1 MKLSCLITSLAAVAA
16 MIAAIPMPV
25 NAATAIS
32 CVVIRRI
39 SGCDYFMVQTR
50 QDYAVLEWYGGHDPD
65 KGDVMIGNVNSYGLK
80 NFIYADDDDKTTKV
94 YVEDYGLNKEEALD
108 KLVEKCQ

>member
-1 MKLSCLITSLAAVAA
+1 VNLYKSLPSLTIVGLVTLAV
-16 MIAAIPMPV
+16 PMQV
-25 NAATAIS
+25 GAAT
-32 CVVIRRI
+32 VVRCEVVRRI

-65 KGDVMIGNVNSYGLK
+65 KGDVMIGNVNSYGFK

-94 YVEDYGLNKEEALD
+94 YVEDYGLNREDALD
-108 KLVEKCQ
+108 KLIEECE